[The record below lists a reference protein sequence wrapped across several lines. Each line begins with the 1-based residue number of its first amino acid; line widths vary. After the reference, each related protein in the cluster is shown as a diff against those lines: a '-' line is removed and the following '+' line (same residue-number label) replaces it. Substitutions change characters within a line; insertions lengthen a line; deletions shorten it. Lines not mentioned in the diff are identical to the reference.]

1 MNLKR
6 TSLGNKVYLGLI
18 YLFLYAPIFVLIVFS
33 FNNSK
38 SRTVWQGFTLD
49 WYGKLFQDS
58 TIMNSLYT
66 TLWVAL
72 ISSVVAT
79 AIGTAAA
86 VGIYAMKR
94 WQRNALMSFN
104 NIPVLSPEI
113 ITGISLM
120 LLFILLGMKLG
131 FMSLLIAHISF
142 NIPYVLLSVM
152 PKLRQ
157 MDAHVYEAAMDLGAP
172 PAKAFFFAVLPQ
184 IMPGV
189 INGFIMAL
197 TLSIDDFVISY
208 FTCGSTAQTLPIT
221 IFSMTRK
228 RVSPEINALSTILF
242 LVVLTLLLIVNIRQN
257 RAEKGKAKKKE
268 AFDKK

>member
-1 MNLKR
+1 MIKK
-6 TSLGNKVYLGLI
+6 TTLGNKLYLALI

-33 FNNSK
+33 FNDSK
-38 SRTVWQGFTLD
+38 SRTLWQGFTLE
-49 WYGKLFQDS
+49 WYGKLFEDA

-66 TLWVAL
+66 TIWIAL

-79 AIGTAAA
+79 VIGTAAA

-94 WQRNALMSFN
+94 WQRSALLGLN

-120 LLFILLGMKLG
+120 LLFILLGFKLG
-131 FMSLLIAHISF
+131 FMTLLLAHISF
-142 NIPYVLLSVM
+142 NIPYVILSVM

-172 PAKAFFFAVLPQ
+172 PAKAFFSAVLPQ

-189 INGFIMAL
+189 VNGFIMAL

-208 FTCGSTAQTLPIT
+208 FTSGSTAQTLPIT

-242 LVVLTLLLIVNIRQN
+242 VVVLSLLLIVNIRQN
-257 RAEKGKAKKKE
+257 QAGKTKGKNKGGRY
-268 AFDKK
+268 